1 MLSGM
6 QGSNMMSVYGF
17 IKDHGKDE
25 HVGREQVETGGDG
38 MRAEPRQRID
48 MRALKVW
55 RLTGGVVSLFA
66 WLLVLGV
73 TGLTIRFG
81 WLWMIPVGM
90 AVLAL
95 LLSILQI
102 VVVPTI
108 RWRRWR
114 YEVSENEVDLRYG
127 VFVVTRTLI
136 PMVRVQHVD
145 TTQGPFLRIYNLAS
159 VTISTAAGQ
168 HEIPALAMEAA
179 DELRDRISE
188 LARVADDV

>member
-1 MLSGM
+1 M
-6 QGSNMMSVYGF
+6 
-17 IKDHGKDE
+17 
-25 HVGREQVETGGDG
+25 
-38 MRAEPRQRID
+38 
-48 MRALKVW
+48 
-55 RLTGGVVSLFA
+55 SLFA
-66 WLLVLGV
+66 WLFVIGM

-81 WLWMIPVGM
+81 WLWMIPVGL

-95 LLSILQI
+95 LFSILQI
-102 VVVPTI
+102 VIIPAI

-114 YEVSENEVDLRYG
+114 YEVSENEVDLKYG

-145 TTQGPFLRIYNLAS
+145 TIQGPFLRMYNLAS

-168 HEIPALAMEAA
+168 HEIPALALEAA
-179 DELRDRISE
+179 DELRDRIAE